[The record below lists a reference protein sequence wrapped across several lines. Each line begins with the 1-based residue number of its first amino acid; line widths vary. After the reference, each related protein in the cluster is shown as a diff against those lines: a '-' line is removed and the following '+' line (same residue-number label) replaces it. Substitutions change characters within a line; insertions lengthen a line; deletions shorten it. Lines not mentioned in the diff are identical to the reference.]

1 MTSYSPRIYTYKIT
15 FLEVPYYYYGV
26 HKEKVFEEEYW
37 GSPYTHKWVWDFYTP
52 KKQILEI
59 FPFTD
64 EGWLE
69 AQEVES
75 QIIKPFYQTDK
86 WCLNEN
92 CGGKIS
98 LDSCKKAGIYVYE
111 SKIGWFKFSKE
122 ERIKIS
128 KFAGKKGGKKSKK
141 LGVGIFG
148 LTKEERREHASKM
161 GKLTYELGTGIHG
174 RTEQK
179 IIEDCKKGAKNTN
192 SQKWMCTETGYITTS
207 GPLTLYQKT
216 RGINTKNRI
225 KIE

>member
-26 HKEKVFEEEYW
+26 HKEKVFGEEYW
-37 GSPYTHKWVWDFYTP
+37 GSPYTHKCVWNFYTP

-59 FPFTD
+59 FPFTN

-75 QIIKPFYQTDK
+75 RIIKPFYQTDK

-122 ERIKIS
+122 ERVKIS
-128 KFAGKKGGKKSKK
+128 KFAGKKGGKKSKE

-161 GKLTYELGTGIHG
+161 GKLSYELGTGIHG

-216 RGINTKNRI
+216 REINTKNRI